1 MKIFKTLL
9 IIDPGRRVP
18 GFAADANKI
27 VVDGSTT
34 VGPIAKAFAEYYMKQ
49 HPGVN
54 ITVSESGSGNGAKS
68 LINGS
73 CEVATMSRLHEAE
86 RVRGGRAQRSAARGP
101 CRGPGRHRHDRPSR
115 QPGQRADHGAGQGHL
130 HRQDQELEPARR
142 PQRPDRHH
150 HPRHQQRHLRDLRRP
165 AS

>member
-9 IIDPGRRVP
+9 IIALAA
-18 GFAADANKI
+18 GFLGAADASKI

-34 VGPIAKAFAEYYMKQ
+34 VGPIAKAFAEFYMKQ

-73 CEVATMSRLHEAE
+73 CQVATMSRLHEAE
-86 RVRGGRAQRSAARGP
+86 RIRGRRAQRSAADVL

-115 QPGQRADHGAGQGHL
+115 QPGQRLDHGADQEHL

-142 PQRPDRHH
+142 TQ
-150 HPRHQQRHLRDLRRP
+150 RRP
-165 AS
+165 SSSSRATPTAAPTKRSKPAS